1 VRITDV
7 ETELRK
13 ISTATESA
21 APNASTVC
29 LLAADIVRG
38 SAKGREAL
46 RKLRTLAKT
55 VCDAAEECDSDDG
68 RAYMVPGDDLD
79 ALADYLDDTEE
90 GGQG

>member
-13 ISTATESA
+13 IADATESA

-38 SAKGREAL
+38 SAKGLEAL

-55 VCDAAEECDSDDG
+55 VCDAAEECDSDG
-68 RAYMVPGDDLD
+68 IAYIVPGDDLD